1 MNKRESVLEVA
12 RAMLLQAADAVRLD
26 QDWVLE
32 ESEDAVKIATK
43 LALAHV
49 AAVAYCNGAGAVL
62 VGVSRVPE
70 NLENDEAYWAKA
82 FPPHASMQMAGHFA
96 KISMQDSIEMLPP
109 DSASRAV
116 IGAVAAQVD
125 KALFQ
130 VAMVGRAMGCAIE
143 QELGATAR
151 EACRESFGV
160 KTLTVPGEATE

>member
-1 MNKRESVLEVA
+1 MNKREAIVEVA
-12 RAMLLQAADAVRLD
+12 RAMLLQAADAVKLD
-26 QDWVLE
+26 ESWVLE
-32 ESEDAVKIATK
+32 GEEDAVKIATK
-43 LALAHV
+43 LALSNV
-49 AAVAYCNGAGAVL
+49 AAVAYCNGAGAIL

-70 NLENDEAYWAKA
+70 NLENDESYWTKA

-116 IGAVAAQVD
+116 IGAVAARVD

-143 QELGATAR
+143 QELGVDAR

-160 KTLTVPGEATE
+160 KTLTIPGEATE